1 MKKQVFALLAGGVLL
16 AFTGTANAGQPLR
29 LTDNQM
35 DGVSAGAVALAD
47 AASVTFGEVIS
58 NTYSQ
63 TSTEA
68 QTIPRTVP
76 VLDPATGQQIGTL
89 NFPRIVVSQAFS
101 QGVAAGGFLFNAASA
116 SAAQS
121 YASWA
126 P

>member
-1 MKKQVFALLAGGVLL
+1 MKKQVFALLAGGALL
-16 AFTGTANAGQPLR
+16 ALGGTANAAEPLR

-35 DGVSAGAVALAD
+35 DAVSAGATALAD

-68 QTIPRTVP
+68 QTIPRVVP
-76 VLDPATGQQIGTL
+76 VLGPEGGVIGTITY
-89 NFPRIVVSQAFS
+89 PRIVVAQAFS

-121 YASWA
+121 YASWS

>member
-1 MKKQVFALLAGGVLL
+1 MKKQVFSLLAGGALL
-16 AFTGTANAGQPLR
+16 AFTGTANAGEPLR

-76 VLDPATGQQIGTL
+76 VLDAEGNQIGTL
-89 NFPRIVVSQAFS
+89 SFPRIVVSQAFS

>member
-1 MKKQVFALLAGGVLL
+1 MKKQVFSLLAGGALL
-16 AFTGTANAGQPLR
+16 AFTGTANAGEPLR

-35 DGVSAGAVALAD
+35 DRVSAGAVALAD

-76 VLDPATGQQIGTL
+76 VFENGTQVGTIT
-89 NFPRIVVSQAFS
+89 FPRIVVAQAFS

>member
-1 MKKQVFALLAGGVLL
+1 MKKQVFSLLAGGALL
-16 AFTGTANAGQPLR
+16 AFTGAANAGEPLR

-76 VLDPATGQQIGTL
+76 VFENGTQVGTIT
-89 NFPRIVVSQAFS
+89 FPRIVVAQAFS

>member
-1 MKKQVFALLAGGVLL
+1 MKKQVFALLAGGALL
-16 AFTGTANAGQPLR
+16 AFTGTANAGEPLR

-76 VLDPATGQQIGTL
+76 VFNDAGTQVGTIS
-89 NFPRIVVSQAFS
+89 FPRIVVAQAFS

-121 YASWA
+121 YASWS

>member
-1 MKKQVFALLAGGVLL
+1 MKKQVFSLLAGGVLL
-16 AFTGTANAGQPLR
+16 AFAGTANAGEPMR
-29 LTDNQM
+29 LTNNQM
-35 DGVSAGAVALAD
+35 DAVSAGATALAD

-68 QTIPRTVP
+68 QTIPRVVTDADGNVI
-76 VLDPATGQQIGTL
+76 AR
-89 NFPRIVVSQAFS
+89 FPRIVVSQAFS
-101 QGVAAGGFLFNAASA
+101 QGIAAGGFLFNAASA

-121 YASWA
+121 YASWS

>member
-1 MKKQVFALLAGGVLL
+1 MKKQVFSLLAGGALL
-16 AFTGTANAGQPLR
+16 AFTGTANAGEPLR

-76 VLDPATGQQIGTL
+76 VFENGTQVGTIT
-89 NFPRIVVSQAFS
+89 FPRIVVAQAFS

>member
-1 MKKQVFALLAGGVLL
+1 MKKQVFALLAGGALL
-16 AFTGTANAGQPLR
+16 AFTGIANAGQPLR

-35 DGVSAGAVALAD
+35 DGISAGAVALAD

-63 TSTEA
+63 TSTES
-68 QTIPRTVP
+68 QTVPRTVP
-76 VLDPATGQQIGTL
+76 VLNAAGNQIGTVT
-89 NFPRIVVSQAFS
+89 FPRIVVSQAFS
-101 QGVAAGGFLFNAASA
+101 QGVAAGGFLFNAQSA